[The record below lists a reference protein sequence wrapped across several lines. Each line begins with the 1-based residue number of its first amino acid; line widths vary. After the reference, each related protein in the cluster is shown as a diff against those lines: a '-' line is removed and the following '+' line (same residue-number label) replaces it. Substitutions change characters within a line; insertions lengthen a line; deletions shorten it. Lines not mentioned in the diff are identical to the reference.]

1 MKIFHNDID
10 ILDITVDDNSYR
22 YRAIKG
28 EHALTLHFSLA
39 QHVEIPVGAW
49 AEFEGERYELE
60 RPGNFQKNN
69 TRNFEYT
76 LVMEAAQ
83 AKLKK
88 YKFRN
93 TVDKRLEFS
102 YTARPQE
109 HLQMLV
115 DNMNLRESGWKVG
128 DCIDAVEKLVSYN
141 HASCIDALGQMA
153 DEFNTEYEIV
163 GKTIHLRKL
172 EYNKDNPLPLSY
184 GRGNGF
190 RPGVGRSNFG
200 DSKPVEVLFV
210 QGGEDNID
218 PSKYGNK
225 SLLLPRNASVRYDG
239 THFEDEPGFNSA
251 IARSYI
257 TDADGLSVR
266 RADKELQT
274 KEEDSLDCSHIYPKR
289 VGTIG
294 AVEVVDA
301 GKNFYDIIDN
311 SIPADLDYNACLM
324 AGETMTVI
332 FQSGMLAGKEFE
344 VKYVHEAKSGK
355 AARRFEIVPQD
366 IDGQTMPNDTFKSM
380 VGDSYAVFHIALPDA
395 YVCHDA
401 SKSGASWDM
410 FRESVKYFYDNEEQ
424 KFSFTGELDGIW
436 AKRDWNNIGG
446 RIRLGGYVLFSDTQF
461 QTEGVAIRIV
471 GIKDYINNPHSPEI
485 ELSNETVSNSF
496 ISQLNKIEET
506 EVVVED
512 QYRKALQFTKR
523 RFRDS
528 LETIEM
534 LGDALL
540 DNFTNN
546 INPVA
551 VQTMAALIGDE
562 SLQFQFV
569 SSKTNPSAVVHHVT
583 YDDAT
588 RVLVSPAGIIQ
599 HMTLGIDT
607 ISSEHGI
614 NEYRFWD
621 MPTFTTPPLVD
632 SKRYYLYAK
641 VSATGTSGIFYLSE
655 EAIAM
660 REVPG
665 YYHLLMG
672 ILNSPYDAKRSYV
685 SLYGFTEILPGQVLT
700 NKIVSAN
707 GRNFMD
713 FLNNA
718 FRVGSDHTYLDWNAS
733 LAQALSLRN
742 ATIQMVNAAGQTMIY
757 LSGTNGSGQLAGG
770 KIAWDSNGNLNAKD
784 CIFSNVTV
792 QGSLRSPFVS
802 WSAASNVFDGD
813 TSKGIG
819 KNDNVVMP
827 LTTNSAEERTLSAA
841 EFTWS
846 ADNSGR
852 IIRIVN
858 YKWSTGTAQ
867 GHIILTAPSGKYF
880 FENGKMHTRIKMSRE
895 CLVLL
900 GYGTATTFYGWVVL
914 TRVDVYTAGSYG
926 MPLKVLYQG
935 IFNPSNPNLLDKVWS
950 SEMATTGIAETW
962 AVEQLAEGK
971 YRVCLPQYI
980 TTSAWHVML
989 TGCLIGNI
997 DSITGNSAG
1006 QVYACLVDKGSITIG
1021 GKMVSYFDVNVADDS
1036 SVNSGG
1042 FLFQVIGTHD
1052 WVIPAQTTKTS
1063 PSNVVSVVKTNQ
1075 KA

>member
-1 MKIFHNDID
+1 MTIHLNDKLNQM
-10 ILDITVDDNSYR
+10 LDIAVNDDSYR

-60 RPGNFQKNN
+60 QPSNFKKNS

-93 TVDKRLEFS
+93 TVDKRLEFP
-102 YTARPQE
+102 YTARPHE

-115 DNMNLRESGWKVG
+115 DNMNLRESGWQTG
-128 DCIDAVEKLVSYN
+128 DCIDAVEKLISYN
-141 HASCIDALGQMA
+141 HAFCIDALGQMA

-225 SLLLPRNASVRYDG
+225 SLLLPRNASLRYDG
-239 THFEDEPGFNSA
+239 THFENEPGFNSA

-257 TDADGLSVR
+257 TDADGLSIR

-289 VGTIG
+289 VGTVSAI
-294 AVEVVDA
+294 EVVNA
-301 GKNFYDIIDN
+301 AKNFYDIIDN

-344 VKYVHEAKSGK
+344 VKYYHEAKNGK

-366 IDGQTMPNDTFKSM
+366 IDGQTMPNDTFKPV
-380 VGDSYAVFHIALPDA
+380 VGDSYAVFHIALPNA
-395 YVCHDA
+395 YVCDNT

-436 AKRDWNNIGG
+436 AKQDWNNIGG
-446 RIRLGGYVLFSDTQF
+446 RIRLGGYVLFSDAQF

-506 EVVVED
+506 EVVVDD

-546 INPVA
+546 INPLA

-569 SSKTNPSAVVHHVT
+569 NNKTNPVEVAHNVT
-583 YDDAT
+583 YNSTT

-607 ISSEHGI
+607 ISSSHAA

-621 MPTFTTPPLVD
+621 MPAFTTPALDD

-641 VSATGTSGIFYLSE
+641 VNATGATGTFYISE
-655 EAIAM
+655 KAIAM
-660 REVPG
+660 KSVSG

-672 ILNSPYDAKRSYV
+672 VLNSAYDGARSYV
-685 SLYGFTEILPGQVLT
+685 SLYGFTEILPGQVVT
-700 NKIVSAN
+700 KKVISAN
-707 GRNFMD
+707 GQNFLD

-718 FRVGSDHTYLDWNAS
+718 FRIGNSATYLDWNAS
-733 LAQALSLRN
+733 IANVLSMKN
-742 ATIQMVNAAGQTMIY
+742 ATIQMANSAGQTMVYI
-757 LSGTNGSGQLAGG
+757 SGTNGSGQFAKGN
-770 KIAWDSNGNLNAKD
+770 ITWDAAGNLKAKGGTFTNVIID
-784 CIFSNVTV
+784 GSIRTPFRDGYFSLSDDGPITVSTYGLQNNNCVVIPGEASGLYTAFKIPFTNDYNGFRACILNTRY
-792 QGSLRSPFVS
+792 GGRSAVGPI
-802 WSAASNVFDGD
+802 SA
-813 TSKGIG
+813 
-819 KNDNVVMP
+819 
-827 LTTNSAEERTLSAA
+827 
-841 EFTWS
+841 
-846 ADNSGR
+846 
-852 IIRIVN
+852 
-858 YKWSTGTAQ
+858 
-867 GHIILTAPSGKYF
+867 TAPSGYYF
-880 FENGKMHTRIKMSRE
+880 HEDGEMLKDLIVNANEGVDIIGVGEGASFKGW
-895 CLVLL
+895 LVLNRFR
-900 GYGTATTFYGWVVL
+900 YGVTNSGEGFPLKAVFAGKIEFSGGTPHLVKQKRYNQYWYGAENKKCSLSYMTAAPHYCTIQFPSGTFSSADKYTVL
-914 TRVDVYTAGSYG
+914 LSGELLRSNNGPGVYASVIERTANSFTVYTGDDASWNDGNFTFI
-926 MPLKVLYQG
+926 VL
-935 IFNPSNPNLLDKVWS
+935 
-950 SEMATTGIAETW
+950 ATHLW
-962 AVEQLAEGK
+962 
-971 YRVCLPQYI
+971 
-980 TTSAWHVML
+980 
-989 TGCLIGNI
+989 N
-997 DSITGNSAG
+997 
-1006 QVYACLVDKGSITIG
+1006 
-1021 GKMVSYFDVNVADDS
+1021 
-1036 SVNSGG
+1036 
-1042 FLFQVIGTHD
+1042 
-1052 WVIPAQTTKTS
+1052 
-1063 PSNVVSVVKTNQ
+1063 
-1075 KA
+1075 